1 MADLSLTEAQANA
14 SPYGETRSTVPLSS
28 STLSPAE
35 EEKTDA
41 YMRACLYLCIGM
53 IYLRENPLLRE
64 PLSTKHLKARLLG
77 HWGSDPGQVFTYIH
91 MNRLIK
97 KYDLDALFISGPGE
111 SIRYP
116 TCTFLSD

>member
-1 MADLSLTEAQANA
+1 MPSVAEANA
-14 SPYGETRSTVPLSS
+14 SAYGPTRTTVTTPN
-28 STLSPAE
+28 TLTAE
-35 EEKTDA
+35 EEDKTDR

-77 HWGSDPGQVFTYIH
+77 HWGSDAGQVFTWIH

-97 KYDLDALFISGPGE
+97 KYDLNSLFISGPGE
-111 SIRYP
+111 
-116 TCTFLSD
+116 F